1 MTKPTLTVT
10 DNRTGQ
16 TLDVPIQDG
25 AVRATELRK
34 FKTAPDDFGLL
45 SYDPAFLNTAA
56 CSSRITFIDGDLG
69 ILEYRGYPI
78 DQLALRSNMAD
89 CSYLLVNGELPT
101 AAQRANWEREI
112 ASNYNLPAGVL
123 PTIYAFDRA
132 SHPCVMMIS
141 CLAALSGQYPDARR
155 VLDPDARRL
164 QSMRLIGHTPTLA
177 AMIYRHTQGLPPVSP
192 DASLSYTAN
201 FLRMMFSGPDGK
213 FKASKALIRAMD
225 VLLILHLDHEQNCS
239 TNVLRAVASSNS
251 DLYCA
256 SSAAMAA
263 LYGPLHGGAN
273 EEVLHMLKQIGTKDN
288 VADFVKSVK
297 EGRGRIMGF
306 GHRVYRNYDPRARV
320 IKQMADAVFAEV
332 GKNPLIDL
340 ALELERIALSDE
352 YFISRKLYPNV
363 DFYSGLVYEAFKLP
377 EPMFT
382 VMFAVARA
390 SGWAAHYLEVM
401 EDAELKIARPRQ
413 VYLGARSRPWVSA
426 DKRQG

>member
-1 MTKPTLTVT
+1 MSQPSLTVT
-10 DNRTGQ
+10 DNRTGKS
-16 TLDVPIQDG
+16 LEVPVQDG
-25 AVRATELRK
+25 AVRAIDLRQ
-34 FKTAPDDFGLL
+34 FKTSPDDFGLL
-45 SYDPAFLNTAA
+45 SYDPAYLNTAS
-56 CSSRITFIDGDLG
+56 CRSTITFIDGDKG
-69 ILEYRGYPI
+69 ILEYRGFPI
-78 DQLALRSNMAD
+78 DQLAERSTMAE
-89 CSYLLVNGELPT
+89 CAYLTVHGELPT
-101 AAQRANWEREI
+101 SAQLTSWEREI

-155 VLDPDARRL
+155 VLDPAARNL
-164 QSMRLIGHTPTLA
+164 QAMRLIGHVPTLA
-177 AMIYRHTQGLPPVSP
+177 ATIYRHTQGHPPISP
-192 DASLSYTAN
+192 DASLPYTAN
-201 FLRMMFSGPDGK
+201 FLRMMFAGPDGK
-213 FKASKALIRAMD
+213 YQPSKALVRAMD

-239 TNVLRAVASSNS
+239 TSTMRGVASSHS
-251 DLYCA
+251 DLFCA
-256 SSAAMAA
+256 ASAAMAA

-273 EEVLHMLKQIGTKDN
+273 EEVLHMLKQIGHQDK

-297 EGRGRIMGF
+297 EGHGKIMGF
-306 GHRVYRNYDPRARV
+306 GHRVYKNYDPRARV

-390 SGWAAHYLEVM
+390 SGWAAHYLEIM
-401 EDAELKIARPRQ
+401 QDAEQKIARPRQ
-413 VYLGARSRPWVSA
+413 LYLGARGRNYVPIG
-426 DKRQG
+426 KR